1 MLANLGTAFAAAW
14 VVGLFQEEIEGLVAL
29 AVLLPVVA
37 GMGGTGGIQTL
48 TVITRAIALGEI
60 EFSSGLR
67 AVGKECLVGLFLGA
81 VTGLAS
87 AGITTL
93 WHGNP
98 VLGMVIFVAMV
109 STMAVAGLLAATLRG
124 RLRIGRSRTT
134 RGCPRVCLG
143 GQSRQRHSRRVRE
156 KRQQSHHPGD

>member
-1 MLANLGTAFAAAW
+1 MLEK
-14 VVGLFQEEIEGLVAL
+14 VH
-29 AVLLPVVA
+29 P
-37 GMGGTGGIQTL
+37 
-48 TVITRAIALGEI
+48 AIALGEI

-67 AVGKECLVGLFLGA
+67 AVGKECLVGLILGA

-109 STMAVAGLLAATLRG
+109 STMAVAGLLGASVPLALKALGQDPALGAGVVVTFFITCSSRAKGLDYFVATGLRCQPSA
-124 RLRIGRSRTT
+124 SRT
-134 RGCPRVCLG
+134 
-143 GQSRQRHSRRVRE
+143 SS
-156 KRQQSHHPGD
+156 